1 MPQILEET
9 IRELGFKSLEDFLS
23 LKVIEELEKK
33 IQCFQKEISELEKK
47 YGMTFPTFK
56 ATYLTSQSE
65 EDFIKSDDG
74 AEWEWNLFAIESSRK
89 KIETIKN
96 ARNH

>member
-1 MPQILEET
+1 
-9 IRELGFKSLEDFLS
+9 
-23 LKVIEELEKK
+23 
-33 IQCFQKEISELEKK
+33 
-47 YGMTFPTFK
+47 MTFPTFK